1 MFGEYAE
8 FIIPSYAIS
17 ALVMA
22 ALVLWSWLDYRARL
36 RELAELE
43 KRGVQRRSQA
53 SGNDRQA
60 RQ

>member
-1 MFGEYAE
+1 MMFGEYSE

-22 ALVLWSWLDYRARL
+22 ALVLWSRLDYRARL

-53 SGNDRQA
+53 EGNGR
-60 RQ
+60 